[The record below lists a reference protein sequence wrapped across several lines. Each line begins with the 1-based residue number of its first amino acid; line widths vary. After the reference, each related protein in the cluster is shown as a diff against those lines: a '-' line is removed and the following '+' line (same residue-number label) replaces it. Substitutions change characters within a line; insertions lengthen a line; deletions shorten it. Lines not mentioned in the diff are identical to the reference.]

1 MSHDIAVVIPVC
13 NEEAAIA
20 RVIADIPADLVAE
33 VVVVDN
39 NSTDATAE
47 NAQNA
52 GATVVHESRQGY
64 GFACQRGI
72 DYLSDGKTKPEIVV
86 FLDGDYSDYP
96 EEITALVKPII
107 EQGFDLVIGS
117 RLRGMRDKRAMPF
130 HQFIGNYLLTLLIK
144 VLYGVRFTD
153 LGPFRAIKY
162 EKLKELDIKDRTYGW
177 TAEMQ
182 VKAVK
187 HGLHVTEVPVDY
199 RRRIGKSKIIGTA
212 RGTILALYKILVVI
226 FKNRLR

>member
-1 MSHDIAVVIPVC
+1 MPHNIAVVIPAY
-13 NEEAAIA
+13 NEEASIA
-20 RVIADIPADLVAE
+20 RVVSDIPAGLVAE
-33 VVVVDN
+33 VLVVDN

-47 NAQNA
+47 NARNA
-52 GATVVHESRQGY
+52 GATVIHESRQGY
-64 GFACQRGI
+64 GYACQKGR
-72 DYLSDGKTKPEIVV
+72 DYLSVGERKPDIVV

-96 EEITALVKPII
+96 EEIIALVKPVI

-117 RLRGMRDKRAMPF
+117 RLLGMKNKRTMPF
-130 HQFIGNYLLTLLIK
+130 HQFMGTRLLTLLIR

-162 EKLKELDIKDRTYGW
+162 DKLEGLDIRDRTYGW

-187 HGLHVTEVPVDY
+187 QGLRITEVPVSY
-199 RRRIGKSKIIGTA
+199 RERIGKSKITGTVKGA
-212 RGTILALYKILVVI
+212 ILALYKILVAI
-226 FKNRLR
+226 FRNL